1 MHVSLDILRR
11 ASQFVDSLAELDQ
24 PDRAPDFF
32 LPGLSD
38 LIGCDIATYQ
48 EMSPEPDH
56 LGNYT
61 EYPAGSLDPAALEV
75 FRAHMAEHPLVTHS
89 LATTDGGPA
98 SISEVVGR
106 QRFRRLGI
114 YSEYFRHV
122 PTDDQLAFTLPGTA
136 RGQVIGIALSRS
148 GPDFSKADSA
158 VLRSV
163 MPPMRNA
170 LRRSVRRR
178 RAQAAVAADPDA
190 LAGLTG
196 RELQVLQMAA
206 RGRTNLAIARAI
218 DVSPRTV
225 AKHLEHIYR
234 KLGVTGRA
242 AAVYRTAGTPDSG
255 QVALARRAP
264 SSPRGDGHNER
275 FAGHAAASDAFHRQP
290 RRSGPAGPGGRV
302 RSARPGCGDGLRH
315 RHVQRNYQR
324 AG

>member
-24 PDRAPDFF
+24 PDRAPGYI
-32 LPGLSD
+32 LPGLTD

-48 EMSPEPDH
+48 EMRPEPDH

-61 EYPAGSLDPAALEV
+61 EYPAGSLDPDALEI
-75 FRAHMAEHPLVTHS
+75 FQAHMAEHPLVTHS

-114 YSEYFRHV
+114 YAEYFRHV
-122 PTDDQLAFTLPGTA
+122 PTDDQLAFTIPGTA
-136 RGQVIGIALSRS
+136 QDQVVGIALSRA
-148 GPDFSKADSA
+148 GRDFGQADSA

-170 LRRSVRRR
+170 LRRSVRRH

-190 LAGLTG
+190 LADLTG

-218 DVSPRTV
+218 DISPRTV

-242 AAVYRTAGTPDSG
+242 AAVYRTAGPADAR

-264 SSPRGDGHNER
+264 LAPRGDPHNGC
-275 FAGHAAASDAFHRQP
+275 FAGHTAANDAFDRQP
-290 RRSGPAGPGGRV
+290 RRPGPAGPGGRV
-302 RSARPGCGDGLRH
+302 RAARPGRRGGLRH
-315 RHVQRNYQR
+315 RHVQRNY
-324 AG
+324 